1 MLLATLREQLAQFIK
16 AKTGTLAHIG
26 GFSLNR
32 FKHIQTGEGVIV
44 TDDDDFAERMQ
55 MIRNHADAVANR
67 RKTVNIKNL
76 IGFNFRMG
84 EIEAAIGY
92 EQLKKLDKI
101 VLGRQKVAKKF
112 TEGLG
117 QLTGL
122 STPFYSE
129 DRDHILFTYPIIDEK
144 KTGVTARKI
153 CEALQAEG
161 VSVGSSYIDVHLY
174 PTYQKE

>member
-1 MLLATLREQLAQFIK
+1 MPTYMSMSADMDEIMAIANENNLIVISDSAQAIGSVSK
-16 AKTGTLAHIG
+16 GKKTGTLAHIG

-32 FKHIQTGEGVIV
+32 FKHIQTGEGGVIV

-101 VLGRQKVAKKF
+101 VFRTAK
-112 TEGLG
+112 G
-117 QLTGL
+117 
-122 STPFYSE
+122 
-129 DRDHILFTYPIIDEK
+129 
-144 KTGVTARKI
+144 
-153 CEALQAEG
+153 C
-161 VSVGSSYIDVHLY
+161 
-174 PTYQKE
+174 